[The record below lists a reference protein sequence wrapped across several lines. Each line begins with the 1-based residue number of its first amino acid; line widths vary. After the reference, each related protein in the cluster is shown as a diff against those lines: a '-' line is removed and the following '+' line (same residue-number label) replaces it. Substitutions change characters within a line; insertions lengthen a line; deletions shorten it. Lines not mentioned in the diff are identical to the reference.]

1 MILLTFNILNIEA
14 ADQNAVEISDEERLK
29 ITEDNTKAIL
39 RILDI
44 HDIKASF
51 FVEISIAEKLHN
63 LIKAISSKG
72 HEIAFYNKDSSLQ
85 QIEETKKNIQDLLEK
100 QIRGIRQKDFKQ
112 PQDRLKLLE
121 FNYVSNI
128 DNANILFPFKRL
140 KRNTEITEED
150 GLSIVPESISPYFQL
165 PYNDFMFQIL
175 PMKYYRN
182 MVFETLKND
191 DFVLVYINSWQFT
204 DFKKY
209 KFDIPYYRS
218 LFSGRKMEDKL
229 DALLTWINENDMA
242 TSRMKDYIF

>member
-14 ADQNAVEISDEERLK
+14 EAENSFIISDEERLK
-29 ITEDNTKAIL
+29 ITEDNTKAVL

-51 FVEISIAEKLHN
+51 FIEISIAEKLQN

-72 HEIAFYNKDSSLQ
+72 HEIAFYNLNSDLQ
-85 QIEETKKNIQDLLEK
+85 KIEEVKKNIQDLLEK
-100 QIRGIRQKDFKQ
+100 QIRGIRQKDVKL
-112 PQDRLKLLE
+112 PQENLKLLE

-128 DNANILFPFKRL
+128 DNADILFPFKRL
-140 KRNTEITEED
+140 KRDTVINEED
-150 GLSIVPESISPYFQL
+150 GLSIVPESISPYSQL
-165 PYNDFMFQIL
+165 PYNDFVFQIL
-175 PMKYYRN
+175 PTKYYQS

-191 DFVLVYINSWQFT
+191 DFVLIYLNSWQFT

-209 KFDIPYYRS
+209 RFEIPFYRS
-218 LFSGRKMEDKL
+218 LFSGKKMEDKL
-229 DALLTWINENDMA
+229 DALLTWINDNDMA

>member
-14 ADQNAVEISDEERLK
+14 EAKNSFSISDEERLK
-29 ITEDNTKAIL
+29 ITEDNTKAVL

-51 FVEISIAEKLHN
+51 FIEISIAEKLQN

-72 HEIAFYNKDSSLQ
+72 HEIAFYNLNSDLQ
-85 QIEETKKNIQDLLEK
+85 KIEEVKKNIQDLLEK
-100 QIRGIRQKDFKQ
+100 QIRGIRQKDVKL
-112 PQDRLKLLE
+112 PQENLKLLE
-121 FNYVSNI
+121 FNYISNI
-128 DNANILFPFKRL
+128 DNADILFPFKRL
-140 KRNTEITEED
+140 KRDTVINEED
-150 GLSIVPESISPYFQL
+150 GLSIVPESISAYSQL
-165 PYNDFMFQIL
+165 PYNDFVFQIL
-175 PMKYYRN
+175 PTKYYQS

-191 DFVLVYINSWQFT
+191 DFVLIYLNSWQFT

-209 KFDIPYYRS
+209 RFEIPFYRS
-218 LFSGRKMEDKL
+218 LFSGKKMEDKL

>member
-1 MILLTFNILNIEA
+1 MVLFTFNIINIEA
-14 ADQNAVEISDEERLK
+14 ETKNGLQVTDEERLK
-29 ITEDNTKAIL
+29 ITEDNTKVIL

-44 HDIKASF
+44 HDVKASF
-51 FVEISIAEKLHN
+51 FVEISIAEKLKN
-63 LIKAISSKG
+63 LIKAISSQG
-72 HEIAFYNKDSSLQ
+72 HEIAFYNKNSSLQ
-85 QIEETKKNIQDLLEK
+85 EVEDVKKNTQDLLEK
-100 QIRGIRQKDFKQ
+100 QIRGIRQKDVKL
-112 PQDRLKLLE
+112 PQENLKLLE

-140 KRNTEITEED
+140 KRNTEIIEED

-175 PMKYYRN
+175 PMKYYKN

-191 DFVLVYINSWQFT
+191 DFVLIYLNSWQFT

-209 KFDIPYYRS
+209 QFEIPFYRS

-229 DALLTWINENDMA
+229 DALLTWINENEMA